1 MVTLDAWIWWFLYV
15 FKVADKK
22 GNELAS
28 ISVYLNTP
36 IVAVL
41 LGVGFIVGSVLFA
54 GVMLIASWLKS
65 AKKVIFLFLSN
76 FFVDTL
82 GLPWLEKKGQNT
94 PHTICS
100 DIEGA

>member
-1 MVTLDAWIWWFLYV
+1 MLEYGGFYMDPQ
-15 FKVADKK
+15 VADKK

-54 GVMLIASWLKS
+54 GVMLIAR
-65 AKKVIFLFLSN
+65 
-76 FFVDTL
+76 
-82 GLPWLEKKGQNT
+82 
-94 PHTICS
+94 
-100 DIEGA
+100 